1 MTSTGLTEWQLAGV
15 RPGAEEMVR
24 DVLTGLSEKPR
35 SLPTRYLYDARGS
48 ELFER
53 ITELPEYY
61 LTRTEMSIFDAHL
74 SDMAEAIGPDA
85 WLIELGSGAGVKT
98 RRLLEAMRRPAGFTP
113 VEISAAALR
122 DSVRELSGAMPSLT
136 IESIRGD
143 FTRDLT
149 LPAADGRRR
158 TVFFPGSTIG
168 NLSGEAARALLMR
181 IANWVGPGGGLLI
194 GIDLV
199 KPPGILVPAYDDS
212 AGVTAA
218 FNLNLLARLNREADA
233 DFDLD
238 SWTHRAVWNDAGQR
252 MESYLVSDRAQRAHV
267 AGRPFDFEAGE
278 AVWTEQ
284 SQKYTIG
291 SLMGLAERFEL
302 AHAWQDDKRWCA
314 VLYLRV
320 PAEGGPA

>member
-1 MTSTGLTEWQLAGV
+1 MTIAGSTDLQRAGV
-15 RPGAEEMVR
+15 RPGAEDMVR
-24 DVLTGLSEKPR
+24 DVVAGLSEKPR
-35 SLPTRYLYDARGS
+35 RLPTRYLYDARGS
-48 ELFER
+48 RLFER
-53 ITELPEYY
+53 ITQLPEYY

-74 SDMAEAIGPDA
+74 AEMAGAIGPDA

-98 RRLLEAMRRPAGFTP
+98 RRLLEAMQTPAGFTP

-122 DSVRELSGAMPSLT
+122 DSVRRLSEAIPTLN
-136 IESIRGD
+136 IEPIRGD
-143 FTRDLT
+143 FTQDLA

-168 NLSGEAARALLMR
+168 NLTGEAARALLAR

-199 KPPGILVPAYDDS
+199 KSPDILVPAYDDS

-238 SWTHRAVWNDAGQR
+238 CWSHRAVWNAAGQR
-252 MESYLVSDRAQRAHV
+252 MESYLVSGRGQRAHV
-267 AGRPFDFEAGE
+267 AGRPFDFDAGE

-284 SQKYTIG
+284 SQKYTLG
-291 SLMGLAERFEL
+291 SLMALAGRFEL

-320 PAEGGPA
+320 PETGTPA